1 METEISIVV
10 GVIAILLPIIA
21 MLLRDKLNRNLIKI
35 IPIISMTLCS
45 ISILIHLFMYQR
57 LVGLNAIVDIQDTI
71 WGSIMGA
78 MLLIGICS
86 FINII
91 ANLSLN
97 EE

>member
-1 METEISIVV
+1 MEIGISIVV

-21 MLLRDKLNRNLIKI
+21 MFLRDKLNRNLIKI
-35 IPIISMTLCS
+35 IPIISMALCS
-45 ISILIHLFMYQR
+45 ISILIHLFMHQR
-57 LVGLNAIVDIQDTI
+57 LAGLNAIVDIQDTI
-71 WGSIMGA
+71 WGSVMGA

-91 ANLSLN
+91 ANLALN

>member
-45 ISILIHLFMYQR
+45 ISILIHLFMHQR
-57 LVGLNAIVDIQDTI
+57 LSGLNAIVDIQDTI

>member
-1 METEISIVV
+1 METEVSIVV

-35 IPIISMTLCS
+35 TPIISMALCS
-45 ISILIHLFMYQR
+45 ISILIHLFMHQR
-57 LVGLNAIVDIQDTI
+57 LAGLNAIVDIQDTI
-71 WGSIMGA
+71 WGSVMGA
-78 MLLIGICS
+78 VLLIGICS

-91 ANLSLN
+91 ANLALN

>member
-1 METEISIVV
+1 METEVSIVV

-45 ISILIHLFMYQR
+45 ISILIHLFMHQR
-57 LVGLNAIVDIQDTI
+57 LSGLNAIVDIQDTI